1 MGADKG
7 AVETVSMKPA
17 QHALVRRVS
26 LFPEDAQQSNSH
38 WTIRRGLHPN
48 PSLNAL
54 VKHKWNQLSKRKD
67 EQLLKLYDSKPK
79 LYVL

>member
-7 AVETVSMKPA
+7 AVETVLMKPA
-17 QHALVRRVS
+17 QHALVRHW
-26 LFPEDAQQSNSH
+26 LFPEDAQQFNSH

-54 VKHKWNQLSKRKD
+54 VNHKRNQLSKRKD